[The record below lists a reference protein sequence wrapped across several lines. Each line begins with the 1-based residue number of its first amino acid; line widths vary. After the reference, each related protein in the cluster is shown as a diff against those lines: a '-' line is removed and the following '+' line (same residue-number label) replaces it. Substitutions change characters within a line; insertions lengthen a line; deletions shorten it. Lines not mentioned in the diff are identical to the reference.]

1 MVKSYVWCW
10 TQQKTIHDD
19 PHGYSKTIYPA
30 VCRTHGKRPCSKRRS
45 KKARHRSRHGFWKWL
60 EVGKP
65 VFFLDKKGIDD
76 LTSQT
81 FGIWQQQLA
90 FHPTKKSGLLQTT
103 DDCHRTSRFVFS
115 IRKKNA
121 WFCTLLW
128 QIVGCD
134 MGCRLLT
141 VHGTASQVYED
152 WAKTERT
159 ERSLE
164 LPGVGTCGDLGE
176 LISGV
181 ASWSRRA
188 PMEKYGKRSPKCN
201 KCDCL
206 FQFETAKQLYDLYV
220 FWRHVCLEIMLITI
234 DKGKMGVSSGQSF
247 WSFWLSPCPFSAP
260 SFGIFRYHPHV
271 HVLVGAFN
279 HRFVQKWDVSIPEKS
294 DKPMT

>member
-65 VFFLDKKGIDD
+65 LFFLDKKGIDD

-115 IRKKNA
+115 TRKKKPRGFA
-121 WFCTLLW
+121 HCCDKSLAATWGVDFSPFMAQRRRCTK
-128 QIVGCD
+128 I
-134 MGCRLLT
+134 
-141 VHGTASQVYED
+141 
-152 WAKTERT
+152 ER
-159 ERSLE
+159 
-164 LPGVGTCGDLGE
+164 
-176 LISGV
+176 
-181 ASWSRRA
+181 
-188 PMEKYGKRSPKCN
+188 K
-201 KCDCL
+201 
-206 FQFETAKQLYDLYV
+206 
-220 FWRHVCLEIMLITI
+220 
-234 DKGKMGVSSGQSF
+234 
-247 WSFWLSPCPFSAP
+247 LSE
-260 SFGIFRYHPHV
+260 V
-271 HVLVGAFN
+271 
-279 HRFVQKWDVSIPEKS
+279 
-294 DKPMT
+294 